1 MHPRSEIPVPLRRL
15 AVCQDGVVTVEQAAA
30 HGVSATVVRRLCRQ
44 EQWRRLGRGVLY
56 TAPTDPPWPARA
68 WAGVLLGGDRARLGP
83 ESSAHLW
90 ELGAAPDPIDVL
102 VPYARGGAAAGPWT
116 FHRERPGVRSPRTV
130 GAPPRLTAA
139 DTVLDLAAR
148 GSDGA
153 AVDLVTR
160 AVQQRLVT
168 QPALLAALNSRRQH
182 PRRAL
187 LVSLLADVAEGV
199 ESRLELHYLRD
210 VERTHDLPRGLR
222 NRYRAGLRYRSDVG
236 YDDYGVLV
244 ELDGRLGHD
253 GAGRFRDLRRD
264 NDFALRS
271 LITLRYGWWDVVE
284 RPCEVAW
291 QVGSVLT
298 LRGWPGLPSRCHRC
312 RAVV

>member
-1 MHPRSEIPVPLRRL
+1 VDLRRL
-15 AVCQDGVVTVEQAAA
+15 AACQDGVLTVEQATA
-30 HGVSATVVRRLCRQ
+30 HGVSPTVVKRLCAQ
-44 EQWRRLGRGVLY
+44 EQWRRLGRGVLW
-56 TAPTDPPWPARA
+56 TAASDPPWPARA

-90 ELGAAPDPIDVL
+90 ELGAAPEPIDVL
-102 VPYARGGAAAGPWT
+102 VPYGRGGTATGPWT

-139 DTVLDLAAR
+139 DTVLDLTAR
-148 GSDGA
+148 RDEGGT
-153 AVDLVTR
+153 VEVVTR

-168 QPALLAALNSRRQH
+168 PPALLEALGARRQH

-187 LVSLLADVAEGV
+187 LASLLADVAEGV
-199 ESRLELHYLRD
+199 ESGLELHYLRD
-210 VERTHDLPRGLR
+210 VERAHGLPRWNR
-222 NRYRAGLRYRSDVG
+222 NRYRGGLRYRSDVG
-236 YDDYGVLV
+236 YDAQGVLV

-264 NDFALRS
+264 NDFAVRS

-291 QVGSVLT
+291 QVADVLT
-298 LRGWPGLPSRCHRC
+298 LRGWDGVPTRC
-312 RAVV
+312 RRCSKVV